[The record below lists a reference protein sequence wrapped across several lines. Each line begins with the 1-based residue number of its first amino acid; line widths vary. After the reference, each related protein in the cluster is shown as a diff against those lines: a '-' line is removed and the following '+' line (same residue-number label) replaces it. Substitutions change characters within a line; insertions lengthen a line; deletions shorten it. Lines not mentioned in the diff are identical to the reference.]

1 MLAVNNVDGA
11 FVEATAFLVCSEKR
25 VPDRVAVNIVDGA
38 AVTGKGVSTIK
49 IFLMR
54 RAYFVRTIAPTRA
67 ILYVS
72 IDAIDTFK

>member
-1 MLAVNNVDGA
+1 M
-11 FVEATAFLVCSEKR
+11 
-25 VPDRVAVNIVDGA
+25 PDRLAVNIVDGA
-38 AVTGKGVSTIK
+38 AVTLTEVSTIK

-54 RAYFVRTIAPTRA
+54 RAYFVRTIAPTRD